1 VRERKIVALKNVHEH
16 GSGIIPSIIEGNNRI
31 GKVPWM
37 NCRAT
42 GIR

>member
-31 GKVPWM
+31 GKLET
-37 NCRAT
+37 C
-42 GIR
+42 